1 MIKKGDNILVI
12 TGGEKGKKGKVLR
25 VLRPENRVIVEG
37 VNMKKKHQKARRNN
51 EKGQI
56 VERATPMH
64 LSNVMILEG
73 NKPVR
78 MGKKTIGDKKVRI
91 SRKSGSEI

>member
-1 MIKKGDNILVI
+1 MIKKGDNIIVI
-12 TGGEKGKKGKVLR
+12 AGGEKGKKGKVLR
-25 VLRPENRVIVEG
+25 VLRPLNRVIVEG

-56 VERATPMH
+56 IELATPMH